1 VSTPVADD
9 AAPDQRLHPWSWLF
23 VLLMQLRQF
32 LLPLVALLVF
42 GGRGDSDS
50 EEMWSNLAAL
60 VVIVVLVASS
70 ILQYLT
76 YHYRIGRDAIS
87 VRSGVIARNRRE
99 IPFARI
105 HNVVV
110 HQNPLHRLFGVAEL
124 RLESAG
130 GNRPEAEMRVLRLDQ
145 ALALEQL
152 VRQRGQQAV
161 ASGDEAASG
170 ADAPPTAAPADTVL
184 LQLGTADVVRIGL
197 LSNRGWVVVLAAIG
211 ASYQL
216 FPRGAV
222 DDAIKYGGR
231 QAFGYA
237 NTLHPAAWVW
247 VVAALVM
254 VAAFWGMLRV
264 FSVVLALLRYHGFR
278 LTEHERRLTV
288 ASGLLTRM
296 RTSVARRRI
305 QAWTL
310 RETALQRWFQRRQ
323 LRIDIAAGVSN
334 DGERRDLRELAPL
347 ATPDACDALV
357 QHLLP
362 QLQWPPPQWRPV
374 PLRGWWRLCL
384 PALAIVPLL
393 AAGAVREVGPWGALL
408 LAWLPWSALRAYR
421 TMARAGYYLDAR
433 YVAVRGGWW
442 QRWWRFAEL
451 DKLQSLR
458 LSRSPLDRWLGT
470 SSVWLDTAG
479 ASGSIALCLRYL
491 PEAEAR
497 TVFEH
502 LNAALAPNT
511 PGPCGSAGH
520 ASTRRT
526 ASA

>member
-1 VSTPVADD
+1 MSSVAPGD

-23 VLLMQLRQF
+23 VLIVQLRQF
-32 LLPLVALLVF
+32 LLPLVALVVF
-42 GGRGDSDS
+42 GNRGDRD
-50 EEMWSNLAAL
+50 ELWSNLAAL
-60 VVIVVLVASS
+60 VVIGVLVAVS

-76 YHYRIGRDAIS
+76 FHYRIGRDAIS
-87 VRSGVIARNRRE
+87 VRSGVVSRNRRE

-145 ALALEQL
+145 AMALEQL
-152 VRQRGQQAV
+152 VRQRGQQVAV
-161 ASGDEAASG
+161 AEAVDDS
-170 ADAPPTAAPADTVL
+170 AAPVATEEVL
-184 LQLGTADVVRIGL
+184 LTLNTAEVVRIGL
-197 LSNRGWVVVLAAIG
+197 LSNRGWVVVLALFG

-216 FPRGAV
+216 FPR
-222 DDAIKYGGR
+222 DAINDAIEHGGR

-237 NTLHPAAWVW
+237 SHLHPATWVW
-247 VVAALVM
+247 VVAALAMGV
-254 VAAFWGMLRV
+254 AFWVLLRV
-264 FSVVLALLRYHGFR
+264 LSVAMALLRYHDFR

-310 RETALQRWFQRRQ
+310 RESALQRWFGRRH
-323 LRIDIAAGVSN
+323 LRIDIAAVVAAN
-334 DGERRDLRELAPL
+334 GERRDLRELAPL
-347 ATPDACDALV
+347 ASPDACNALV

-362 QLQWPPPQWRPV
+362 QLQWPPAQWRGV
-374 PLRGWWRLCL
+374 PQRGWWRLCL
-384 PALAIVPLL
+384 PALLIVPLL
-393 AAGAVREVGPWGALL
+393 AAVAVYKLGPWGALL
-408 LAWLPWSALRAYR
+408 LAWLPWSALRAHR
-421 TMARAGYYLDAR
+421 TMARMGYHLDAR

-451 DKLQSLR
+451 DKLQALR
-458 LSRSPLDRWLGT
+458 LERSPLDRWLGT
-470 SSVWLDTAG
+470 ASVWLDTAG
-479 ASGSIALCLRYL
+479 ANGSVGLCLRYL

-497 TVFEH
+497 AVFER
-502 LNAALAPNT
+502 LNAALA
-511 PGPCGSAGH
+511 GRGL
-520 ASTRRT
+520 RW
-526 ASA
+526 

>member
-1 VSTPVADD
+1 MADD
-9 AAPDQRLHPWSWLF
+9 ATDQRLHPWSWLF
-23 VLLMQLRQF
+23 VLLAQLRQF
-32 LLPLVALLVF
+32 LLPLVALVVF

-60 VVIVVLVASS
+60 VVIVVLVAVS

-76 YHYRIGRDAIS
+76 FHYQIGRDAIS
-87 VRSGVIARNRRE
+87 VRSGVISRNRRE

-152 VRQRGQQAV
+152 VRQRGQQ
-161 ASGDEAASG
+161 
-170 ADAPPTAAPADTVL
+170 TAAGGATDAHATPANAAVSTGAAIPTDEVL

-211 ASYQL
+211 AAYQL

-222 DDAIKYGGR
+222 DDAIEHGGR

-237 NTLHPAAWVW
+237 SNLHPATWVW
-247 VVAALVM
+247 VLAALVM
-254 VAAFWGMLRV
+254 VAGFWVLLRV
-264 FSVVLALLRYHGFR
+264 LSVMMALLRYHDFR

-310 RETALQRWFQRRQ
+310 RETAVQRWFRRRH
-323 LRIDIAAGVSN
+323 LRIDIAAGVST

-362 QLQWPPPQWRPV
+362 QLQWPPAQWRAV
-374 PLRGWWRLCL
+374 PQRGWWRLCL
-384 PALAIVPLL
+384 WGLVVVPLL
-393 AAGAVREVGPWGALL
+393 AVGAVWEVGPWGALV
-408 LAWLPWSALRAYR
+408 LAWLPWSAFHAYR
-421 TMARAGYYLDAR
+421 TMARMGYHLDAR

-451 DKLQSLR
+451 DKLQALR
-458 LSRSPLDRWLGT
+458 LGRSPLDRWLGT
-470 SSVWLDTAG
+470 ASVWLDTAG

-497 TVFEH
+497 AVFER
-502 LNAALAPNT
+502 LNGALAVR
-511 PGPCGSAGH
+511 GL
-520 ASTRRT
+520 R
-526 ASA
+526 

>member
-1 VSTPVADD
+1 MSSATPDD

-32 LLPLVALLVF
+32 LLPLVALVVF
-42 GGRGDSDS
+42 GNRGDRD
-50 EEMWSNLAAL
+50 EMWSYLAA
-60 VVIVVLVASS
+60 VIVIAVLVAIS

-76 YHYRIGRDAIS
+76 YHYRIGRDGIS
-87 VRSGVIARNRRE
+87 LRSGVVSRNRRE

-130 GNRPEAEMRVLRLDQ
+130 GHRPEAEMRVLKLSQ

-152 VRQRGQQAV
+152 VRQRGQAL
-161 ASGDEAASG
+161 
-170 ADAPPTAAPADTVL
+170 AAPAQASEAAAAPDDEVL
-184 LQLGTADVVRIGL
+184 LRLRAADVVRIGL
-197 LSNRGWVVVLAAIG
+197 LSNRGWVAVVAALG
-211 ASYQL
+211 AMFQF

-222 DDAIKYGGR
+222 SEAIENGGR

-237 NTLHPAAWVW
+237 SHLHTAAWVW
-247 VVAALVM
+247 ALLAALAVIG
-254 VAAFWGMLRV
+254 FWLLLRV
-264 FSVVLALLRYHGFR
+264 LSVALALLRYHGFQ
-278 LTEHERRLTV
+278 LSEHERRLTV
-288 ASGLLTRM
+288 VSGLLTRL
-296 RTSVARRRI
+296 RSSVARRRI

-310 RETALQRWFQRRQ
+310 RESALHRWAGRRQ
-323 LRIDIAAGVSN
+323 LRIDIAAGVAVEN
-334 DGERRDLRELAPL
+334 QRRDLRELAPL
-347 ATPDACDALV
+347 ATPQACDALV

-362 QLQWPPPQWRPV
+362 QLQWPPPRWQPV
-374 PLRGWWRLCL
+374 QQRGWWRLCL
-384 PALAIVPLL
+384 GALLWLPLV
-393 AAGAVREVGPWGALL
+393 AAAAVWNGHAWGALAL
-408 LAWLPWSALRAYR
+408 LWLPWSALRAHR
-421 TMARAGYYLDAR
+421 QMARMGYYLDDQ

-470 SSVWLDTAG
+470 ASVWLDTAG
-479 ASGSIALCLRYL
+479 ATGSIALCLRYL

-497 TVFEH
+497 AVH
-502 LNAALAPNT
+502 AQLGHALAQ
-511 PGPCGSAGH
+511 
-520 ASTRRT
+520 RRLHW
-526 ASA
+526 

>member
-1 VSTPVADD
+1 VSSAAPGD
-9 AAPDQRLHPWSWLF
+9 APPDQRLHPWSWLF
-23 VLLMQLRQF
+23 VLIVQLRQF
-32 LLPLVALLVF
+32 LLPLVALVVF
-42 GGRGDSDS
+42 GNRGDRD
-50 EEMWSNLAAL
+50 ELWSNLAAL
-60 VVIVVLVASS
+60 VVIAVLVAVS

-76 YHYRIGRDAIS
+76 FHYRIGRDAIS
-87 VRSGVIARNRRE
+87 VRSGVVSRNRRE

-145 ALALEQL
+145 AMALEQL
-152 VRQRGQQAV
+152 VRQRGQQAAV
-161 ASGDEAASG
+161 AEAVD
-170 ADAPPTAAPADTVL
+170 DAAAPAAAEDVL
-184 LQLGTADVVRIGL
+184 LQLDTAEVVRIGL
-197 LSNRGWVVVLAAIG
+197 LSNRGWVVVLAMLG

-222 DDAIKYGGR
+222 NDAIEHGGR

-237 NTLHPAAWVW
+237 SHLHPATWVW
-247 VVAALVM
+247 VVAALAM
-254 VAAFWGMLRV
+254 VVAFWVLLRV
-264 FSVVLALLRYHGFR
+264 LSVAMALLRYHGFR

-310 RETALQRWFQRRQ
+310 RESALQRWFGRRH
-323 LRIDIAAGVSN
+323 LRIDIAAVVAPN
-334 DGERRDLRELAPL
+334 GERRDLRELAPL
-347 ATPDACDALV
+347 APPAACDALV

-362 QLQWPPPQWRPV
+362 QLQWPPAQWRAV
-374 PLRGWWRLCL
+374 PQRDWWRLCL
-384 PALAIVPLL
+384 PALLVVPLL
-393 AAGAVREVGPWGALL
+393 AAVAIYQVGPWGALL
-408 LAWLPWSALRAYR
+408 LAWLPWSALRAHR
-421 TMARAGYYLDAR
+421 TMARMGYHLDAR

-451 DKLQSLR
+451 DKLQALR
-458 LSRSPLDRWLGT
+458 LERSPLDRWLGT
-470 SSVWLDTAG
+470 ASVWLDTAG
-479 ASGSIALCLRYL
+479 ANGSVGLCLRYL

-497 TVFEH
+497 AVFER
-502 LNAALAPNT
+502 LNGALA
-511 PGPCGSAGH
+511 G
-520 ASTRRT
+520 RRLRW
-526 ASA
+526 

>member
-1 VSTPVADD
+1 MSTPLADD
-9 AAPDQRLHPWSWLF
+9 GAPDQRLHPWSWLF

-32 LLPLVALLVF
+32 LLPLVALVVF
-42 GGRGDSDS
+42 GGRGDSDQ

-60 VVIVVLVASS
+60 AVIVVLVAVS

-76 YHYRIGRDAIS
+76 FHYRIGRDAIS
-87 VRSGVIARNRRE
+87 VRSGVISRNRRE

-130 GNRPEAEMRVLRLDQ
+130 GNRPEAEMRVLKLDQ

-152 VRQRGQQAV
+152 VRQRGQQQV
-161 ASGDEAASG
+161 ASGDT
-170 ADAPPTAAPADTVL
+170 TAVQTTDVPAEDVL
-184 LQLGTADVVRIGL
+184 LQLGTADVVRVGL

-222 DDAIKYGGR
+222 DDAIEHGGR

-237 NTLHPAAWVW
+237 SSLHPATWVW

-254 VAAFWGMLRV
+254 VIGFWALLRV
-264 FSVVLALLRYHGFR
+264 FSVAVALLRYHGFR

-310 RETALQRWFQRRQ
+310 RETALQRWFNRRH
-323 LRIDIAAGVSN
+323 LRIDIAAGVST

-347 ATPDACDALV
+347 ATPEACNTLV

-362 QLQWPPPQWRPV
+362 QLQWPPAQWRPV

-384 PALAIVPLL
+384 PALVIVPLL
-393 AAGAVREVGPWGALL
+393 AAGAVWEVGPWGALV
-408 LAWLPWSALRAYR
+408 LAWLPWSALRAHR
-421 TMARAGYYLDAR
+421 TMAHMGWHLDAR

-451 DKLQSLR
+451 DKLQALR
-458 LSRSPLDRWLGT
+458 LGRSPLDRWLGT

-497 TVFEH
+497 AVFEQ
-502 LNAALAPNT
+502 LNAAFVK
-511 PGPCGSAGH
+511 
-520 ASTRRT
+520 RRPYR
-526 ASA
+526 